1 MEINR
6 NLLYNNLGLVVVS
19 YKLLVDIMA
28 EIIAICNQKGGV
40 GKTTSSVNLG
50 AYLAYLGRKTLIVD
64 FDPQANA
71 TSGLGLDYTK
81 LTRNIYH
88 NLVFGFSLEETILRT
103 PLFGLDILPASPEL
117 IGAQVELN
125 SFEDKELRL
134 KQLLN
139 YVQGQYQYILIDLPP
154 SLGLLTVNGLVAA
167 DYVLIPIQTEF
178 FALDGLSQLINTID
192 LIRRN
197 LGKNLKIL
205 GAVLTLYD
213 KRNRLD
219 RSVAKNILR
228 HFPGYVF
235 NVIIP
240 RNISLAE
247 APSFGQSI
255 LQYNSHS
262 EGARAYRQLAEEIIK
277 KLETHNM

>member
-1 MEINR
+1 
-6 NLLYNNLGLVVVS
+6 
-19 YKLLVDIMA
+19 MA
-28 EIIAICNQKGGV
+28 KIIAICNQKGGV
-40 GKTTSSVNLG
+40 GKTTTTISLG
-50 AYLAYLGRKTLIVD
+50 SYLAAFGRKTLIVD
-64 FDPQANA
+64 FDSQANA

-81 LTRNIYH
+81 LTRTIYH
-88 NLVFGFSLEETILRT
+88 NLVFGFPLEETIKPT
-103 PLFGLDILPASPEL
+103 PLFGLDLLPASPEL

-125 SFEDKELRL
+125 SFDNKEYRL

-139 YVQGQYQYILIDLPP
+139 YLQSQYQYILIDLPP

-167 DYVLIPIQTEF
+167 EYVLIPIQTEF

-197 LGKNLKIL
+197 LDDDLKIL

-219 RSVAKNILR
+219 RLVIKNIIR

-235 NVIIP
+235 NAIIP
-240 RNISLAE
+240 RSVALAE

-255 LQYNSHS
+255 LQYNPRS
-262 EGARAYRQLAEEIIK
+262 EGARAYRQLAEEVIK
-277 KLETHNM
+277 KLEHG

>member
-1 MEINR
+1 
-6 NLLYNNLGLVVVS
+6 
-19 YKLLVDIMA
+19 MA
-28 EIIAICNQKGGV
+28 KIIAICNQKGGV
-40 GKTTSSVNLG
+40 GKTTTTISLG
-50 AYLAYLGRKTLIVD
+50 SYLAALGRKTLIVD
-64 FDPQANA
+64 FDSQANA

-81 LTRNIYH
+81 LTRTIYH
-88 NLVFGFSLEETILRT
+88 NLVFGFPLEETIRPT
-103 PLFGLDILPASPEL
+103 PLFGLDLLPASPEL

-125 SFEDKELRL
+125 SFDGKEYRL
-134 KQLLN
+134 KQLLK
-139 YVQGQYQYILIDLPP
+139 YLQSQYQYILIDLPP

-167 DYVLIPIQTEF
+167 EYVLIPIQTEF

-197 LGKNLKIL
+197 LDEDLKIL

-219 RSVAKNILR
+219 RLVVKNIIR

-235 NVIIP
+235 NAIIP
-240 RNISLAE
+240 RSVALAE

-255 LQYNSHS
+255 LQYNPHS
-262 EGARAYRQLAEEIIK
+262 EGARAYRQLAEEIIRK
-277 KLETHNM
+277 VEMQ

>member
-255 LQYNSHS
+255 LQYNPHS
-262 EGARAYRQLAEEIIK
+262 EGARAYRQLAEEVIK
-277 KLETHNM
+277 ILESRI